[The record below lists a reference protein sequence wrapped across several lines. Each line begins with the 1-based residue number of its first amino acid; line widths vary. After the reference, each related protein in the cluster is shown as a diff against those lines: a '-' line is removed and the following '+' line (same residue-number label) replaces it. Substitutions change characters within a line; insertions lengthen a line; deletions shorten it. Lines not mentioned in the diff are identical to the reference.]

1 MLGAKDFDCNSILGG
16 QDCLDDVWSYF
27 ILILRLEAHC
37 IILHIP
43 GGVLDDERCL
53 AQWRCHEVC
62 MLGVLCSYL
71 AGHGLV
77 GAGDLRVLI

>member
-1 MLGAKDFDCNSILGG
+1 MFGAEDFDCNPILGRH
-16 QDCLDDVWSYF
+16 DCLDDVGSYF

-53 AQWRCHEVC
+53 AQWWCHEVW
-62 MLGVLCSYL
+62 MLGVL
-71 AGHGLV
+71 
-77 GAGDLRVLI
+77 